1 MGQYIDRL
9 YEAQADE
16 AAFQQLDKM
25 ITEKV
30 NKCLKDYRETLP
42 ALDFEKVRDAAFSAA
57 AVSKRAAFEIGFQIA
72 VRLILECRDR

>member
-30 NKCLKDYRETLP
+30 NKCLNDYRETLP
-42 ALDFEKVRDAAFSAA
+42 AS
-57 AVSKRAAFEIGFQIA
+57 QILKTA
-72 VRLILECRDR
+72 IQKQALTRSCLSQMP